1 MTEPGLLL
9 IRGLGHS
16 GSTLLDLVL
25 GGHPSVIGLGEASRV
40 LLSALADSS
49 VGCQLNDWREQYT
62 QPCTCGLMI
71 DQCPL
76 WSRFFLGSPVDKSLS
91 FLDQFSRLISPLSGP
106 STKWIVESYQS
117 DKMLLD
123 YSRTGRNVRVI
134 HLTRDARSW
143 THSEAR
149 RGVSRYGRGRS
160 VGWRGLQRWMRVN
173 RQLEKELRSSSLQY
187 FKLGYEELALAPE
200 ATLKLLC
207 DWLGLDFFPGML
219 RPEDSSR
226 SHIIAGNR
234 MRYLAG
240 KRNRIVYDGA
250 WLASNSLSVRASLLV
265 PGVASLNQRLVYS
278 NNLLGDVWP
287 TAF

>member
-49 VGCQLNDWREQYT
+49 VGFQLNDWREQYT

-106 STKWIVESYQS
+106 STKWIVESYQA

-149 RGVSRYGRGRS
+149 RGVSRYGRGGS

-173 RQLEKELRSSSLQY
+173 RQLEKELRSSSLQC

-200 ATLKLLC
+200 KSLKLLC
-207 DWLGLDFFPGML
+207 DWLGLDFFQ
-219 RPEDSSR
+219 
-226 SHIIAGNR
+226 AC
-234 MRYLAG
+234 
-240 KRNRIVYDGA
+240 
-250 WLASNSLSVRASLLV
+250 
-265 PGVASLNQRLVYS
+265 
-278 NNLLGDVWP
+278 
-287 TAF
+287 